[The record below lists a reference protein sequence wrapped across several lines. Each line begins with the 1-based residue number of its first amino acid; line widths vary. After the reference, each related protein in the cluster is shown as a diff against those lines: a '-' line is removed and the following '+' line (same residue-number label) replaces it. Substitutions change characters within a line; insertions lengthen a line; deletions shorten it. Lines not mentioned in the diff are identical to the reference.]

1 MFNLSLLAVNE
12 FNDVFK
18 IQSPALSPS
27 LLNDNVEPSKSTDKV
42 EPPPPAIPLPCD
54 ANLRFS
60 EPSASKPVP
69 AKSDTSIS
77 NVTELLPLWLVVK
90 VPPVFNPSPAVI
102 VNVESLIPANAET

>member
-1 MFNLSLLAVNE
+1 MNE

-18 IQSPALSPS
+18 IESPALSPS
-27 LLNDNVEPSKSTDKV
+27 LLNDSVEPSKSTDKV

-77 NVTELLPLWLVVK
+77 NVILEFPLAFVVNE
-90 VPPVFNPSPAVI
+90 PPVFNPSPAVNVI
-102 VNVESLIPANAET
+102 VESFIPANAET